1 MPGPG
6 TWSAG
11 DILTADDLN
20 AIGLWTSY
28 TPVLEQS
35 GTRSATVDYAE
46 YVVINKM
53 CIANVKLT
61 CTTSGSSGSRV
72 NVSLPLTAATTAEKT
87 VVGSGYF
94 FIDGNDVQLV
104 SAAIDTTTKLSFF
117 NEASTGNPWGQS
129 PSTGLLNGNVISFNV
144 MYEVA

>member
-28 TPVLEQS
+28 TPVLSQS

-53 CIANVKLT
+53 CITNVKLT
-61 CTTSGSSGSRV
+61 CTTTGSSGSRV
-72 NVSLPLTAATTAEKT
+72 NVTLPLTGATTAANT
-87 VVGSGYF
+87 IVGSGYF
-94 FIDGNDVQLV
+94 FTGGNDVQLV
-104 SAAIDTTTKLSFF
+104 SAAIDTTTTLSFF
-117 NEASTGNPWGQS
+117 SEASTSNPWGQA
-129 PSTGLLNGNVISFNV
+129 PSTSLSNNDVISFNV